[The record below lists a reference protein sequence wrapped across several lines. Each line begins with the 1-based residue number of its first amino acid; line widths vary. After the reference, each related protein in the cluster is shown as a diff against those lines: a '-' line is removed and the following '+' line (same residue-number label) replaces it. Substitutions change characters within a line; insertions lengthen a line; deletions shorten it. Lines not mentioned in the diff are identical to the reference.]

1 MEEKKIYTPGQYD
14 RIVRERQRAQDANAA
29 KFNKSG
35 NRILL
40 SRCLL
45 DSIDMLLIP
54 FVEDDKIGFINKLG
68 ETVVEPKYDEVSGD
82 MRSEDSF
89 VSVCKDKVWNV
100 INYQGKELLD
110 NKVTSIIKPGY
121 DCPLATIQNQKES
134 QVINVLTNAVLVNGE
149 YDYIGGFR
157 YGFARVRKNGLWG
170 IINDQGQLVVEPQYT
185 DMYRFYEWKEPTTV
199 VKTADGQ
206 STMIDLY
213 SLNKSQ
219 KDFVVKKNCT
229 TGL

>member
-1 MEEKKIYTPGQYD
+1 MEEKKTYTPGQYD
-14 RIVRERQRAQDANAA
+14 RIVRKRQRTQDANAA

-45 DSIDMLLIP
+45 DSIEMLLIP
-54 FVEDDKIGFINKLG
+54 LVENDKIGFINKLG
-68 ETVVEPKYDEVSGD
+68 ETVVEPKYDEVRGD
-82 MRSEDSF
+82 MRCEESY
-89 VSVCKDKVWNV
+89 VSVRVGKVWNV

-110 NKVTSIIKPGY
+110 KKETSIIKPGY
-121 DCPLATIQNQKES
+121 DCPFATIQNQKES
-134 QVINVLTNAVLVNGE
+134 QVVNVLTNTVVVNGG

-199 VKTADGQ
+199 VKTADGH
-206 STMIDLY
+206 STMIELY
-213 SLNKSQ
+213 SLNNSQ
-219 KDFVVKKNCT
+219 KNVVKNNCT
-229 TGL
+229 TGK